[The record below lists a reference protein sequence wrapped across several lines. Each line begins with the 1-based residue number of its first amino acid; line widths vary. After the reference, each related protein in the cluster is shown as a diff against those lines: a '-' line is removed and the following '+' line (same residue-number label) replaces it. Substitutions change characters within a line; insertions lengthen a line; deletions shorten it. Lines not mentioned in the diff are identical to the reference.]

1 MSWLWGSGWSEV
13 CVSSHQSCAPDCPRG
28 PQSNFCGGRALCRP
42 HSLDCG
48 HTEDSEIA
56 PPRPPPRGIQDT
68 ANLPVALSTR
78 GFLWLIKAPEMV
90 LEYCLRHLS
99 PPCSCVFL
107 LSSQLLQEEQTGM
120 EEGSQGEVTSLHP
133 APPYFRDL
141 WQAGDHEPLSL
152 PGNQNI
158 FPPQIFSSLR

>member
-1 MSWLWGSGWSEV
+1 M
-13 CVSSHQSCAPDCPRG
+13 SSHQSCAPDCPRG

-56 PPRPPPRGIQDT
+56 PPPPPPRGIQDT

-107 LSSQLLQEEQTGM
+107 LSSQLLQEEQT
-120 EEGSQGEVTSLHP
+120 QGWTREAKEKS
-133 APPYFRDL
+133 
-141 WQAGDHEPLSL
+141 PLSIL
-152 PGNQNI
+152 PRPISETFGKLGTMNLFLYLEI
-158 FPPQIFSSLR
+158 RTFFLLRYSPLSGSRD